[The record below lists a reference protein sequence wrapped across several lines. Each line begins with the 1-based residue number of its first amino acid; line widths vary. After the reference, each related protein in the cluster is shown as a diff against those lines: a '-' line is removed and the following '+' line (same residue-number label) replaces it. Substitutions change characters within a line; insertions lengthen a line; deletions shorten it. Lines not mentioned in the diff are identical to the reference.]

1 MLVFSLGLSPCYRV
15 RSRAAGTR
23 LVLGRSSVAHQVW
36 LDALKTFLGKKVN
49 QSLKFFKPIDFF
61 LHTVPTVNLPLS
73 GQCLGSVET
82 GTSER
87 KHE

>member
-1 MLVFSLGLSPCYRV
+1 MFSLGLSPCYGV

-49 QSLKFFKPIDFF
+49 QSLKFKPIDFF
-61 LHTVPTVNLPLS
+61 PHTVPTVDLPLS
-73 GQCLGSVET
+73 SQRLESVET